1 MSSLVALDVAATSD
15 DVAFW
20 RLHVLALVI
29 ESGAQDVA
37 TRQLDAEHTARCVL
51 PARDLDCARYQPNF
65 ETASQKKKHT
75 GLIYLQTST
84 IASAQDR
91 ESATIRRSKSFQ
103 TATT

>member
-29 ESGAQDVA
+29 ESGAQDLA

-51 PARDLDCARYQPNF
+51 LRWRYDGRVGAEADALARAARGTRDGPL
-65 ETASQKKKHT
+65 T
-75 GLIYLQTST
+75 TS
-84 IASAQDR
+84 A
-91 ESATIRRSKSFQ
+91 RRQ
-103 TATT
+103 

>member
-1 MSSLVALDVAATSD
+1 MSVLVALDVAATSD

-51 PARDLDCARYQPNF
+51 LRWRYWNKSTSARI
-65 ETASQKKKHT
+65 K
-75 GLIYLQTST
+75 
-84 IASAQDR
+84 
-91 ESATIRRSKSFQ
+91 
-103 TATT
+103 

>member
-1 MSSLVALDVAATSD
+1 MSALVALDVAATSD

-51 PARDLDCARYQPNF
+51 LRWRYSSEASVLKLMRSHARRCLTSLAARTRC
-65 ETASQKKKHT
+65 ERAAS
-75 GLIYLQTST
+75 
-84 IASAQDR
+84 R
-91 ESATIRRSKSFQ
+91 ATRRQ
-103 TATT
+103 